1 MSKVYDFENQKL
13 INRSYANEIFANFSK
28 IVSGTYAIYSK
39 EDRISRLK
47 ITIRFN
53 CSQEGCNKKLQMS
66 CLRSAIA
73 EGHDLSF
80 AVASNEEKCE
90 HNGTTPRCRNISA
103 QAREAMKEKLKTTTP
118 RCLYKELVE
127 ADDLEGA
134 LKGSTS
140 VPTRNALQIMRKE
153 LLKEEDLDLDPV
165 IDVMKQAAREEFKL
179 IDLSVSP
186 FRCSLVSQRQVNVV
200 LDFAKKHPNELRRA
214 HFDATGSILSKL
226 SPENP

>member
-1 MSKVYDFENQKL
+1 MQAIFTVMSCVFNHQLENFILSAASLSKVYDFENQKL

-53 CSQEGCNKKLQMS
+53 CSQEGCNKKFQMS

-134 LKGSTS
+134 LKAPLLSRQE
-140 VPTRNALQIMRKE
+140 TRCKSC
-153 LLKEEDLDLDPV
+153 
-165 IDVMKQAAREEFKL
+165 AR
-179 IDLSVSP
+179 S
-186 FRCSLVSQRQVNVV
+186 C
-200 LDFAKKHPNELRRA
+200 
-214 HFDATGSILSKL
+214 
-226 SPENP
+226 